1 MGKIAVHGFVNT
13 DIICQVDAFAEVDQE
28 TEVSNLQFLPGGS
41 AANVAV
47 GLSRLGEEV
56 YFLGAVG
63 QHAYTSFL
71 LDSMEKVRLD
81 HIQIVDDVSSGM
93 VMVLVDQEGLRT
105 MYTYPGANV
114 QYEVNRI
121 PEDFCQELDFLHLS
135 SPHLSIANQLFAWKE
150 RNPRLR
156 ISFDP
161 SSLLTKK
168 GLKPLE
174 PLLSQTDILFVNRS
188 ELQDLVGDQELEDA
202 LQELHRRGA
211 KEIFVKMGG
220 EGALYSSAVSGADS
234 ARTSIFLPSLP
245 VKAVDSTGSGDA
257 FAVGVLYGFLRG
269 WEKEKILRAGIT
281 LGARVVQQVGA
292 RTGLPHAWEG
302 EDLEK

>member
-13 DIICQVDAFAEVDQE
+13 DMICQVDAFAEVDQE
-28 TEVSNLQFLPGGS
+28 TEVSSLQFLPGGS

-56 YFLGAVG
+56 HFLGAVG

-71 LDSMEKVRLD
+71 LDSMENVRRD

-105 MYTYPGANV
+105 MYTYPGANT
-114 QYEVNRI
+114 QYDVSRI
-121 PEDFCQELDFLHLS
+121 PEDFPSQLDFLHLS
-135 SPHLSIANQLFAWKE
+135 SPHLPIASQLFAWKE
-150 RNPRLR
+150 KNPRLR

-174 PLLSQTDILFVNRS
+174 PFLAQTDILFVNRS
-188 ELQDLVGDQELEDA
+188 EMQDLVGDQDMEVA
-202 LQELHRRGA
+202 LQDLHRRGA

-220 EGALYSSAVSGADS
+220 EGALYSSAASSTGTAS
-234 ARTSIFLPSLP
+234 ECIFLPSLP
-245 VKAVDSTGSGDA
+245 VRAVDSTGSGDA
-257 FAVGVLYGFLRG
+257 FAVGVLYGFIRG
-269 WEKEKILRAGIT
+269 WEKEKILQAGIT
-281 LGARVVQQVGA
+281 LGARVVEKVGA
-292 RTGLPHAWEG
+292 RTGLPYAWEG
-302 EDLEK
+302 EVTEG

>member
-1 MGKIAVHGFVNT
+1 MAMGKIAVHGFVNT

-28 TEVSNLQFLPGGS
+28 TEVSSLQFLPGGS

-71 LDSMEKVRLD
+71 LDSMEKVRRD
-81 HIQIVDDVSSGM
+81 HIQIVDEASSGM
-93 VMVLVDQEGLRT
+93 VMVLVDKQGLRT

-114 QYEVNRI
+114 QYEVSQV
-121 PEDFCQELDFLHLS
+121 PDDFCLDLDFLHLS
-135 SPHLSIANQLFAWKE
+135 SPHLSSAEQLFAWKKKK
-150 RNPRLR
+150 PQLR

-168 GLKPLE
+168 GLGPIE
-174 PLLSQTDILFVNRS
+174 ALLAETDILFVNRS
-188 ELQDLVGDQELEDA
+188 ELQDLVGDRIVEQA
-202 LQELHRRGA
+202 LQDLHGLGV
-211 KEIFVKMGG
+211 KEIFVKLGK
-220 EGALYSSAVSGADS
+220 EGAVYSSVTE
-234 ARTSIFLPSLP
+234 RIYLPSLT

-257 FAVGVLYGFLRG
+257 FAVGVLYGLSKG
-269 WEKEKILRAGIT
+269 WDKGKVLQAGIT

-292 RTGLPHAWEG
+292 RTGLPYAGEWEVR
-302 EDLEK
+302 

>member
-135 SPHLSIANQLFAWKE
+135 SPHLPIADQLFAWKE

-174 PLLSQTDILFVNRS
+174 PLLSRTDILFVNRS

-202 LQELHRRGA
+202 LQDLHRRGA

-220 EGALYSSAVSGADS
+220 EGALYSSAASGTDT

-281 LGARVVQQVGA
+281 LGARVVQQIGA

-302 EDLEK
+302 EDMEK

>member
-28 TEVSNLQFLPGGS
+28 TEVSSLQFLPGGS

-71 LDSMEKVRLD
+71 LESMEKVRRD
-81 HIQIVDDVSSGM
+81 HIQIVDEVSSGM
-93 VMVLVDQEGLRT
+93 VMVLVDKQGLRT

-114 QYEVNRI
+114 QYEVSRV
-121 PEDFCQELDFLHLS
+121 PDDFCLDLDFLHLS
-135 SPHLSIANQLFAWKE
+135 SPHLSSAEQLFEWKKKK
-150 RNPRLR
+150 PKLR

-168 GLKPLE
+168 GLGPIEAFLA
-174 PLLSQTDILFVNRS
+174 QTDILFVNRS
-188 ELQDLVGDQELEDA
+188 ELQDLVGDRIVEQA
-202 LQELHRRGA
+202 LQDLHCLGV
-211 KEIFVKMGG
+211 KEIFVKLGK
-220 EGALYSSAVSGADS
+220 EGAVYSSASE
-234 ARTSIFLPSLP
+234 RIYLPSLT

-257 FAVGVLYGFLRG
+257 FAVGVLYGLSKG
-269 WEKEKILRAGIT
+269 WDKGKVLQAGIT

-292 RTGLPHAWEG
+292 RTGLPYAG
-302 EDLEK
+302 EWGG

>member
-47 GLSRLGEEV
+47 GLSRLGEDV

-71 LDSMEKVRLD
+71 LDSMENVRLD
-81 HIQIVDDVSSGM
+81 HLQIVDDVSSGM
-93 VMVLVDQEGLRT
+93 VMVLVDQKGLRT

-174 PLLSQTDILFVNRS
+174 PLLSRTDILFVNRS

-202 LQELHRRGA
+202 LQDLHRLGA

-220 EGALYSSAVSGADS
+220 EGALYSSAASGTDT
-234 ARTSIFLPSLP
+234 ARKSIFLPSLP

-302 EDLEK
+302 EVMEE

>member
-47 GLSRLGEEV
+47 GLSRLGEDV

-71 LDSMEKVRLD
+71 LDSMEKVRRD

-93 VMVLVDQEGLRT
+93 VMVLVDQAGLRT

-114 QYEVNRI
+114 QYEVDRI

-188 ELQDLVGDQELEDA
+188 ELQDLVGNQEMEDA
-202 LQELHRRGA
+202 LQDLHRRGA

-220 EGALYSSAVSGADS
+220 EGALYSSAVSGTGS

-302 EDLEK
+302 EVMEK

>member
-1 MGKIAVHGFVNT
+1 MAMGKIAVHGFVNT

-28 TEVSNLQFLPGGS
+28 TEVSSLQFLPGGS

-71 LDSMEKVRLD
+71 LDSMEKVRRD
-81 HIQIVDDVSSGM
+81 HIQIVDEASSGM
-93 VMVLVDQEGLRT
+93 VMVLVDKQGLRT

-114 QYEVNRI
+114 QYEVSQV
-121 PEDFCQELDFLHLS
+121 PDDFCLDLDFLHLS
-135 SPHLSIANQLFAWKE
+135 SPHLSSAEQLFAWKKKK
-150 RNPRLR
+150 PQLR

-168 GLKPLE
+168 GLGPIE
-174 PLLSQTDILFVNRS
+174 ALLAETDILFVNRS
-188 ELQDLVGDQELEDA
+188 ELQDLVGDRIVEQA
-202 LQELHRRGA
+202 LQDLHGLGV
-211 KEIFVKMGG
+211 KEIFVKLGK
-220 EGALYSSAVSGADS
+220 EGAVYSSAAE
-234 ARTSIFLPSLP
+234 RIYLPSLT

-257 FAVGVLYGFLRG
+257 FAVGVLYGLSKG
-269 WEKEKILRAGIT
+269 WDKGKVLQAGIT

-292 RTGLPHAWEG
+292 RTGLPYAGEWEVR
-302 EDLEK
+302 

>member
-28 TEVSNLQFLPGGS
+28 TEVSSLQFLPGGS

-71 LDSMEKVRLD
+71 LDSMEKVRRD
-81 HIQIVDDVSSGM
+81 HIQIVDEASSGM
-93 VMVLVDQEGLRT
+93 VMVLVDKQGLRT

-114 QYEVNRI
+114 QYEVSQV
-121 PEDFCQELDFLHLS
+121 PDDFCLDLDFLHLS
-135 SPHLSIANQLFAWKE
+135 SPHLSSAEQLFAWKKKK
-150 RNPRLR
+150 PQLR

-168 GLKPLE
+168 GLGPIE
-174 PLLSQTDILFVNRS
+174 ALLAETDILFVNRS
-188 ELQDLVGDQELEDA
+188 ELQDLVGDRIVEQA
-202 LQELHRRGA
+202 LQDLHGLGV
-211 KEIFVKMGG
+211 KEIFVKLGK
-220 EGALYSSAVSGADS
+220 EGAVYSSVTE
-234 ARTSIFLPSLP
+234 RIYLPSLT

-257 FAVGVLYGFLRG
+257 FAVGVLYGLSKG
-269 WEKEKILRAGIT
+269 WDKGKVLQAGIT

-292 RTGLPHAWEG
+292 RTGLPYAGEWEVR
-302 EDLEK
+302 

>member
-71 LDSMEKVRLD
+71 LDSMEKVRRD

-135 SPHLSIANQLFAWKE
+135 SPHLSIAGQLFAWKE

-174 PLLSQTDILFVNRS
+174 PLLSRTDILFVNRS
-188 ELQDLVGDQELEDA
+188 ELQDLVGDQEMEDA
-202 LQELHRRGA
+202 LQDLHRRGA

-220 EGALYSSAVSGADS
+220 EGALYSSALPGTGS

-302 EDLEK
+302 EVMEE

>member
-71 LDSMEKVRLD
+71 LDSMEKVRRD

-135 SPHLSIANQLFAWKE
+135 SPHLSIAGQLFAWKE

-188 ELQDLVGDQELEDA
+188 ELQDLVGDQEMEDA
-202 LQELHRRGA
+202 LQDLHRRGA

-220 EGALYSSAVSGADS
+220 EGALYSSAVPGTGS

-302 EDLEK
+302 EVMEE

>member
-174 PLLSQTDILFVNRS
+174 PLLSRTDILFVNRS

-202 LQELHRRGA
+202 LQDLHQRGA

-220 EGALYSSAVSGADS
+220 EGALYSSAVSAADS

-302 EDLEK
+302 EVLEK

>member
-13 DIICQVDAFAEVDQE
+13 DIICQVDALAEADQE
-28 TEVSNLQFLPGGS
+28 TEVSSLQFLPGGS

-56 YFLGAVG
+56 FFLGAVG
-63 QHAYTSFL
+63 QHAYTTFL
-71 LDSMEKVRLD
+71 LDSMEKVRRD
-81 HIQIVDDVSSGM
+81 YVQIVEDASSGM
-93 VMVLVDQEGLRT
+93 VMVLVNKQGLRT

-121 PEDFCQELDFLHLS
+121 PEDFCRELDILHLS
-135 SPHLSIANQLFAWKE
+135 SPHLSIAEQLFAWKK

-168 GLKPLE
+168 GLDSIKVFLA
-174 PLLSQTDILFVNRS
+174 QTDILFVNRS
-188 ELQDLVGDQELEDA
+188 ELQDLVGDREVEQA
-202 LQELHRRGA
+202 LLELHGLGVQ
-211 KEIFVKMGG
+211 EIFVKLGK
-220 EGALYSSAVSGADS
+220 EGAVYST
-234 ARTSIFLPSLP
+234 ARERVFLPSLP

-257 FAVGVLYGFLRG
+257 FAVGVLYGFSRG
-269 WEKEKILRAGIT
+269 WDKKKVLQAGIT
-281 LGARVVQQVGA
+281 LGARVVEQVGA
-292 RTGLPHAWEG
+292 RTGLPHSWE
-302 EDLEK
+302 

>member
-135 SPHLSIANQLFAWKE
+135 SPHLSIANQLFSWKE

-220 EGALYSSAVSGADS
+220 EGALYSSAVSAADS